1 MSLYKSEDLYIVW
14 DIELDR
20 SMVLTDESSLKRL
33 YEDSNSETKYEK
45 VTVKD
50 YMKYVGQLNAS
61 RQVLAEQWLNE
72 SKWVISIATLYFATI
87 AFTGEEP
94 IVSGSKA
101 ILIVIAVSPVLG

>member
-1 MSLYKSEDLYIVW
+1 MKLYEPENVYIVW
-14 DIELDR
+14 DLELDMSR
-20 SMVLTDESSLKRL
+20 VLTDESSLKSL
-33 YEDSNSETKYEK
+33 YEDPNSETKYEK

-61 RQVLAEQWLNE
+61 HDAMAEHWLNE

-94 IVSGSKA
+94 IVSGSWTSQPLLDTK
-101 ILIVIAVSPVLG
+101 